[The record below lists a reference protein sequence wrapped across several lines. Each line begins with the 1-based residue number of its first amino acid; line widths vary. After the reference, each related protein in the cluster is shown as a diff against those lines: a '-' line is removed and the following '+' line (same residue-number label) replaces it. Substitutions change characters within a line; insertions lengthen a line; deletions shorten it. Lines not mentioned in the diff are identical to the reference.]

1 MGNAFQTTSDIGVG
15 LPPGSFVAD
24 DEDAYVGFTQ
34 IQRGNPNEEEIA
46 AITAVLLG
54 LRLAMLQDALDHL
67 QDNAWSSASKAEH
80 IHQSPLISAADPR
93 LNAKSNR
100 TWFAR
105 R

>member
-24 DEDAYVGFTQ
+24 DDVTLAGVAKV
-34 IQRGNPNEEEIA
+34 QRGNPNDEELA

-54 LRLAMLQDALDHL
+54 LRLTLSQDNRD
-67 QDNAWSSASKAEH
+67 QDQGNAWSSASKAEH

-93 LNAKSNR
+93 LNAQSNR